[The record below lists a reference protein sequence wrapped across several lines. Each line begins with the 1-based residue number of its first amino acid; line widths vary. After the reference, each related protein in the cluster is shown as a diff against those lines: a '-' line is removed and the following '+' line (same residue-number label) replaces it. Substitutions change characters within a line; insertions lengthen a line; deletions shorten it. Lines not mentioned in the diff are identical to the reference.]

1 MGADQR
7 SQADLDNSSVVADL
21 LFSGFTTSI
30 DAGHLRGVKGADPGS
45 LQRLSPQSRFL

>member
-21 LFSGFTTSI
+21 LRSGFTTSI
-30 DAGHLRGVKGADPGS
+30 DTGHLRGVNGADPGS
-45 LQRLSPQSRFL
+45 LQWLSPQSRFL